1 MFTLRSSFERHAVRT
16 DNSSAVSSSGAV
28 HSRRL
33 HHLASARACFNP
45 NDRIQPGRE
54 RDLGSPSGPSGE
66 FGGLGRPAA
75 VQRFCLLSPK
85 LLPFVQPMTLP
96 YFPFLSATFA
106 IHP

>member
-1 MFTLRSSFERHAVRT
+1 MQFGLIIPVLCHRAERCIHAAFITWLLPALVLILTIESSQAG
-16 DNSSAVSSSGAV
+16 SATWD
-28 HSRRL
+28 
-33 HHLASARACFNP
+33 P
-45 NDRIQPGRE
+45 
-54 RDLGSPSGPSGE
+54 PSGPSGE

-106 IHP
+106 IHERFSP